1 MIGAVVRLILITA
14 SMMARIPIRVF
25 LAEAVYLSILDMA
38 FLAVVLRML
47 AAALPVLGVLST
59 QVGA

>member
-14 SMMARIPIRVF
+14 SMMARILIRVF
-25 LAEAVYLSILDMA
+25 LAEVVYLSILDMA
-38 FLAVVLRML
+38 FLVVLRML
-47 AAALPVLGVLST
+47 VAVLRVLVAPSI

>member
-14 SMMARIPIRVF
+14 SMMARILIRVF
-25 LAEAVYLSILDMA
+25 LAEVVYLSILDMA
-38 FLAVVLRML
+38 FLVVLRML
-47 AAALPVLGVLST
+47 AAVLRVLGVLSI